1 MIPAYPNKILC
12 SLTSVMKKFNK
23 VTSASNLPNNTSCKV
38 RSTRLPETR
47 NQKEAKSFQIWLVK
61 EHS

>member
-23 VTSASNLPNNTSCKV
+23 FTSASNLPNNTSCKV

-47 NQKEAKSFQIWLVK
+47 NQKEVKSSRFGL
-61 EHS
+61 